1 MAKKEEPKEEEV
13 PTVGKK
19 KIIIIVVGAL
29 LLIGISVGVTF
40 MLLGG
45 NSDPA
50 ETAQA
55 QEPVEPAKDDA
66 SFVELKPFTVNLGVD
81 DPVGFLQ
88 VQIQILTFHDDVA
101 EDLEKNK
108 PAIRNNLSLLFGRQK
123 SEDLRSVEGKE
134 ALQKSIL
141 ESVRKV
147 ITEYGNGGEVED
159 IYFTNFVMQ

>member
-19 KIIIIVVGAL
+19 KIIIMVVGAL
-29 LLIGISVGVTF
+29 LLIGISVGATF

-45 NSDPA
+45 NSEPGQTG
-50 ETAQA
+50 EN
-55 QEPVEPAKDDA
+55 QEPEKPSKNEA

-88 VQIQILTFHDDVA
+88 VQIQVLTFYDDVA

-147 ITEYGNGGEVED
+147 IKDYGDGGEVED